1 MNKNVYLHL
10 NLNFFGL
17 ILINKANN
25 LLITF
30 IIYEIIFYYKI
41 NNFNTL

>member
-1 MNKNVYLHL
+1 MDLKKIIKFLL
-10 NLNFFGL
+10 
-17 ILINKANN
+17 LIN
-25 LLITF
+25 F